1 MPRRGSSRRS
11 RGDQDTSA
19 LRRRGASP
27 QRGRSDR
34 LGKEALANL
43 LPVSAQPRLLVLNQY
58 YHPGVEATAHLL
70 TELCESLADDWD
82 VTVITGRLRDHEDEP
97 DYERRNGV
105 EIIRVHST
113 AYDRAPLHRRA
124 ANYFT
129 YLARALRRGLLASR
143 PDVVLCMTDPPLVGN
158 VAYLVAKRFRRPLV
172 VVVQDVFPET
182 AVKLGRLKQPL
193 VVAVLRSLIA
203 HVLRHADRVVA
214 IGPIMRNRLI
224 AKGARAERTVV
235 IPNWVDTSA
244 ITPLPK
250 NNGWSHVQELDDRF
264 VVMHSGNIGH
274 AQNLETLIRAVPLL
288 EDLDRLTVVLVGF
301 GARHAAMVDL
311 ARRVAGDRVR
321 FLPYQPRERLSES
334 LSAADVHYVGL
345 ADGLA
350 GYVVPSRV
358 YGIMAAG
365 RPIIAAVDPGSE
377 TAAAVRAADSGLI
390 TDPDAAEQVAQAIRT

>member
-1 MPRRGSSRRS
+1 
-11 RGDQDTSA
+11 
-19 LRRRGASP
+19 
-27 QRGRSDR
+27 
-34 LGKEALANL
+34 
-43 LPVSAQPRLLVLNQY
+43 
-58 YHPGVEATAHLL
+58 
-70 TELCESLADDWD
+70 
-82 VTVITGRLRDHEDEP
+82 
-97 DYERRNGV
+97 
-105 EIIRVHST
+105 
-113 AYDRAPLHRRA
+113 
-124 ANYFT
+124 
-129 YLARALRRGLLASR
+129 
-143 PDVVLCMTDPPLVGN
+143 MTDPPLVGN
-158 VAYLVAKRFRRPLV
+158 VAYLVARRFRRPLV
-172 VVVQDVFPET
+172 LVVQDVFPET
-182 AVKLGRLKQPL
+182 AVKLGRLEQPL
-193 VVAVLRSLIA
+193 VISVLRRLIA
-203 HVLRHADRVVA
+203 HVLRRADRVVA
-214 IGPIMRNRLI
+214 IGPVMRDRLI

-250 NNGWSHVQELDDRF
+250 NNGWSHAQELDDRF

-288 EDLDRLTVVLVGF
+288 EDLDRLTVVLIGF

-345 ADGLA
+345 AHGLA

-390 TDPDAAEQVAQAIRT
+390 TDPDAAEQVADAIRTMASGAVDLAAMGARARAYVEHEGSRAAALARYRELLADVRS